1 MKKVF
6 YLALGLLITVGCA
19 SKKGYMSSANI
30 YQPVPSE
37 HKQAKAQDGERD
49 VREDYMEDSGD
60 IVLHTE
66 KVTVTE
72 GRSMQKYAVIVG
84 SFAIKENARKLR
96 KTLENRGFFN
106 TSIMRNE
113 AGMYRVC
120 AESFDNEREARESLL
135 NIRNRYSEFQDA
147 WLLYAK

>member
-96 KTLENRGFFN
+96 KTLENRGFFH

-113 AGMYRVC
+113 AGLFRVC
-120 AESFDNEREARESLL
+120 AVSFDNESEARESLL